1 VDLAAWIIVAASL
14 GFSATLAAYVILM
27 TVSKTSYDAALRQ
40 IEKQRQTIDRLLAR
54 QFERM
59 TGNDAEQFGE
69 KLGKLVKH
77 KPVEKP
83 D

>member
-59 TGNDAEQFGE
+59 MGNGAEQFE
-69 KLGKLVKH
+69 DKPSKLVKH
-77 KPVEKP
+77 RPVDKP